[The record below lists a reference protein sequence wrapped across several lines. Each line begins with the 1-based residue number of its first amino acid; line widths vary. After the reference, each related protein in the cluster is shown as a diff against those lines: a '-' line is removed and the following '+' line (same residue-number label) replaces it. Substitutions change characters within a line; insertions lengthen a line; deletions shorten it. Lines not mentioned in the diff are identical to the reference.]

1 MRLISCV
8 VTVKC
13 ISACSASSVHPAW
26 MRAVKQVYTGTQT
39 LGWDFQMPR
48 NAIDS
53 ETEKTARFLLLPQE
67 VNCNTGKGRL
77 MTHIKWKSM
86 ARSVRVGKYVF
97 YSAKTPNQKSKHQTK
112 KPNKRKQSWK
122 LHLAYIYRSHS
133 RRKEIRKQ
141 SSQTPNLQVPGP
153 PSAVLLFW
161 L

>member
-1 MRLISCV
+1 MHLISCV

-13 ISACSASSVHPAW
+13 ISARSASSVHPAW
-26 MRAVKQVYTGTQT
+26 MWAVKQVYTGTQT
-39 LGWDFQMPR
+39 LGLDLQMPR

-53 ETEKTARFLLLPQE
+53 ETEKTAKFLLPPQE
-67 VNCNTGKGRL
+67 VNSNTGKGRL
-77 MTHIKWKSM
+77 MTHRSENLWPGVSELASM
-86 ARSVRVGKYVF
+86 CSTRQKPPT
-97 YSAKTPNQKSKHQTK
+97 KNQNTKQK
-112 KPNKRKQSWK
+112 KPNKRKQSRK
-122 LHLAYIYRSHS
+122 LHLAYIYHSHS